1 MYMRFFLFA
10 FIIICESITLN
21 AQTLSIYRKQGDCVS
36 FDINEVDSLKF
47 APEMGTYSFNTDY
60 VRIYDNLSSILSG
73 IKTNDRKLNYNSNKY
88 VDLILSQYNS
98 YEKIQAHPIISPAI
112 SLSDDD
118 TFDSQLDGPL
128 TSNRTGGFFSTLFP
142 LAASLDAH
150 VTEAVEGHRCGLN
163 VGKLSTA
170 GCFAKLLSQHAGW
183 ELANHTMDARYGL
196 ALPVKTYAD
205 IPSAD
210 KIPAPTDGVL
220 TYRKYVYVEDENK
233 CYKYED
239 GWIPVEDHKD
249 PPYLMN
255 ASGRAISDN
264 PCYDFEYEVW
274 YNQDM
279 MEKLMGARPI
289 TYVQPVNQS
298 SRKRAEYVKASHKY
312 MMNLYSDKP
321 IELPLATTIGRMSLD
336 DAEGTSNEATDDLFE
351 KWKKDLNDVLE
362 NNQSIVLLLHTYRSC
377 WSNELKSQLKS
388 NGGSYPDAWVYPTNL
403 PTLNLIYN
411 YCSRFQNNTFL
422 DYVMSN
428 NYDCVFVR
436 IANDI
441 SKIVL
446 EGVTL
451 GGFHFFSS
459 NRFSSDTYL
468 GYNQDGIVPENAN
481 FAFANLKKSD
491 NPKGYEKLT
500 LKYSVPITYNHCAR
514 IVPDGTYSKFRDYV
528 DSQNYDCIHININTA
543 VNKIKL
549 TGVVASG
556 YLYFSSSQFGEET
569 FIGSNYTGEVPEG
582 AKYAIVNLKK
592 EDNLQGYNLLVEDI
606 LDMSSVEWLKPNDST
621 GIESWSEWY
630 PCPGT
635 RLYQLWKLL
644 KYAKDKGVSFLTI
657 SQNLDRMANKVEGG
671 YFVRNYQ
678 NAFDKFDTDYY
689 IEDLFGN
696 IYLHRSK

>member
-1 MYMRFFLFA
+1 MSMRLFLLVF
-10 FIIICESITLN
+10 IICESISLH
-21 AQTLSIYRKQGDCVS
+21 AQTLSVYRKQGDCVS
-36 FDINEVDSLKF
+36 FNVNEVDSLTF
-47 APEMGTYSFNTDY
+47 TPETGIDNFNTDY
-60 VRIYDNLSSILSG
+60 VQIYDNLSSILSG
-73 IKTNDRKLNYNSNKY
+73 IKTDDRESNYNSNKY

-98 YEKIQAHPIISPAI
+98 YEKILTNPIIPSVI

-128 TSNRTGGFFSTLFP
+128 TYNRTGGFFSALFP
-142 LAASLDAH
+142 LAASLGAP

-163 VGKLSTA
+163 VGHLSTL
-170 GCFAKLLSQHAGW
+170 GTFARLLSQNAGW

-205 IPSAD
+205 IPSRD

-220 TYRKYVYVEDENK
+220 TYRKYVYVEDENR
-233 CYKYED
+233 CYKYEN
-239 GWIPVEDHKD
+239 GWIPVEEHKE

-255 ASGRAISDN
+255 SSGRAISDN

-274 YNQDM
+274 HNQDM
-279 MEKLMGARPI
+279 MEKLMGVRPV

-312 MMNLYSDKP
+312 MMNMYSNAP

-336 DAEGTSNEATDDLFE
+336 DAEGSSNEASDDLFE

-362 NNQSIVLLLHTYRSC
+362 NNKSIVLLLHTYRSC

-411 YCSRFQNNTFL
+411 NCSRFENGTFL

-436 IANDI
+436 IPDGI
-441 SKIVL
+441 SRIVL
-446 EGVTL
+446 EGVVS
-451 GGFHFFSS
+451 GGLAFYSS
-459 NRFSSDTYL
+459 NRFSPDTYL
-468 GYNQDGIVPENAN
+468 GYNKDGIVPEKAC
-481 FAFANLKKSD
+481 FAFANLKKTD
-491 NPKGYEKLT
+491 NPNGYEKLT

-543 VNKIKL
+543 VSRINL
-549 TGVVASG
+549 MGANAGG
-556 YLYFSSSQFGEET
+556 YFYFSSSQYGEDT
-569 FIGSNYTGEVPEG
+569 FIGSNTNGEVPKG

-592 EDNLQGYNLLVEDI
+592 EDNLHGYDRLLIEDI
-606 LDMSSVEWLKPNDST
+606 SDMDSAEWLKPNDTT
-621 GIESWSEWY
+621 GLTSWAEWY

-635 RLYQLWKLL
+635 RLYQLWKFL
-644 KYAKDKGVSFLTI
+644 KYAKGKGVSFMTI
-657 SQNLDRMANKVEGG
+657 SQNLERMANIVEGG
-671 YFVRNYQ
+671 YFVRTYQ

-689 IEDLFGN
+689 IEDRFGN
-696 IYLHRSK
+696 IYLHKGK